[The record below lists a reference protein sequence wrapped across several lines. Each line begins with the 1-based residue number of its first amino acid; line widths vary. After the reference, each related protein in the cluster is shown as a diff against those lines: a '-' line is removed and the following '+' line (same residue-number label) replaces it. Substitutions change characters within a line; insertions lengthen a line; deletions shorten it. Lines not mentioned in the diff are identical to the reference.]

1 MGLLLLTAFAG
12 GFGGVARFLV
22 DTAVAG
28 RSTLSIPV
36 GTIVVNATACLLLGL
51 LTGYA
56 LAHDGAASYRAVLG
70 VGFLGGYSTFSTASV
85 EGARLLR
92 QGRTLAAVVH
102 GGVAP
107 SAQAKACDRAIDGMP
122 SSVPSIAAAIVPE

>member
-85 EGARLLR
+85 EGARLVR

-102 GGVAP
+102 GG
-107 SAQAKACDRAIDGMP
+107 GMLLV
-122 SSVPSIAAAIVPE
+122 SLAASTVGLLTGGFF